1 MKNKIFIILIITAL
15 FSSCSE
21 KMLDVENENGYSA
34 ETFFKDAQ
42 SITEASTATY
52 AAFLHGGMMA
62 REWYFIYDL
71 FGNDAEK
78 NFPLQGAL
86 LSFPNFTHNADSR
99 ELNFLFTACY
109 KALLRANFAIDAV
122 GKWAPTAPNDV
133 ALGNRITGEMEF
145 LKAFAHFILVTSYG
159 DVPIKKTLE
168 DHFITDAPRTPKAEI
183 WAYIE
188 STLQAAIGRL
198 PLEYGASDYGRVTKG
213 AAVALLGKTYLYQG
227 KYNDAITQF
236 AALGAAP
243 YNYDLAASLDNLFT
257 GQEIKTKETLF
268 SVVHGH
274 WLGSGVG
281 DPRYI
286 FRRQELSTAGLVT
299 HSARDM
305 EYGFR
310 DFWNVLV
317 SDALVN
323 AFTYPD
329 ESGKPYV
336 DPRAALTFYDNLGTS
351 GGDRVFNELG
361 PEGPMQYSSIVGT
374 AKRIISWRKY
384 GEYEQISKLGQP
396 QSWINT
402 QVIRYA
408 DVLLMLAEC
417 YIQTNQ
423 VDKALPLINRV
434 RARSGAFVRTSL
446 GTKEEAFTKLKHERQ
461 IELAGEQS
469 RWNDLVRWGIAVKTI
484 NDEKEAYNGTRPV
497 KDYHVLLPIPRQ
509 ERDANPT
516 LNAQVKNDWN

>member
-1 MKNKIFIILIITAL
+1 MKKTIIILVITAL

-21 KMLDVENENGYSA
+21 KILDVENENGYSA
-34 ETFFKDAQ
+34 ETFFSDAK

-52 AAFLHGGMMA
+52 AVMNHGGLMA

-71 FGNDAEK
+71 FGNDGEK

-86 LSFPNFTHNADSR
+86 LSFPSFTHSPDSR

-109 KALLRANFAIDAV
+109 KMLFRANYAIEAV
-122 GKWAPTAPNDV
+122 EKWDTTDLV
-133 ALGNRITGEMEF
+133 DIALGDRIIGEMEF
-145 LKAFAHFILVTSYG
+145 LKSFANFVLVTSYG
-159 DVPIKKTLE
+159 DVPLKKTFA
-168 DHFITDAPRTPKAEI
+168 DHLITEAPRTPKAEI

-188 STLQAAIGRL
+188 TTLLDAINKL
-198 PLEYGASDYGRVTKG
+198 PVSYSANDYGRATKG
-213 AAVALLGKTYLYQG
+213 AAVALLGKAYLFQG

-236 AALGAAP
+236 EALGASP
-243 YNYDLAASLDNLFT
+243 YDYDLTGSLDDLFT
-257 GQEIKTKETLF
+257 GKDMKTKETIF
-268 SVVHGH
+268 AAMHGH

-286 FRRQELSTAGLVT
+286 FRRQESAAAGLVT

-317 SDALVN
+317 SNALAN
-323 AFTYPD
+323 SFTYID
-329 ESGKPYV
+329 EGGNSYV

-351 GGDRVFNELG
+351 GGDQVFAEESASG
-361 PEGPMQYSSIVGT
+361 PILYSSIVGT
-374 AKRIISWRKY
+374 ASKILSWRKY
-384 GEYEQISKLGQP
+384 EEYEEIVKLGQP

-402 QVIRYA
+402 QIIRYA

-417 YIQTNQ
+417 HIQTNQ
-423 VDKALPLINRV
+423 VPEALPLINRV
-434 RARSGAFVRTSL
+434 RARSGAFEYTTL
-446 GTKEEAFTKLKHERQ
+446 GSQAQAFEILKHERQ
-461 IELAGEQS
+461 MELAGEQA
-469 RWNDLVRWGIAVKTI
+469 RWNDLVRWGIAVETI

-497 KDYHVLLPIPRQ
+497 KDYHVLFPIPRQ
-509 ERDANPT
+509 ERDSNPV
-516 LNAQVKNDWN
+516 LDAQVSNDWN